1 MLFIN
6 KLFSSAMARVAI
18 PADKRRQ
25 MFLYVDEFQNFTTDS
40 VVHMLSE
47 SRKFGLSLTLAN
59 QNLSQLKVNQGRN
72 NVLDSVLG
80 NVALCL

>member
-1 MLFIN
+1 
-6 KLFSSAMARVAI
+6 
-18 PADKRRQ
+18 
-25 MFLYVDEFQNFTTDS
+25 
-40 VVHMLSE
+40 MLSE